1 MKIYNFK
8 LFAII
13 ACSEKM
19 NCTHVLMSKWGKGF
33 GVVAPLLGD
42 DHVLNIPNC
51 LVGIGFYS
59 LMGLLFLCGGKNR

>member
-1 MKIYNFK
+1 
-8 LFAII
+8 
-13 ACSEKM
+13 M